1 MRYNH
6 VNESQIIQDW
16 ASTVAPAKIEDSY
29 KVSWLSRMLENM
41 LINQVGTNGINEAS
55 IVNPYSTQTNTLG
68 IGGINPAPAPSGLN
82 AFFNG
87 GSGSPDRYPNVFAL
101 SVQIAQKTIGFDL
114 VNVIPMSTPAGQVAY
129 AEFYYADGDVNT
141 VNRPSLIKI
150 NAPGTYTSGTAYY
163 ATNNDTLT
171 VVTGD
176 KFLQLFFAGNS
187 AIDGFPIFEV
197 GQVALEATVGVG
209 PVTTFAATTNLKVAD
224 VFDGNGRIVGAVP
237 NGSTPDVTG
246 ATTVAASTGAVTTL
260 ASLVA
265 AIEDHIQGY
274 TGSGR
279 SDTDRYVGNFLD
291 RGTRLTTGLSRGVA
305 EKTYPR
311 NMSIEVHTKFI
322 DTVERQLTA
331 SLTRQQIFDLQ
342 KVQGIEAAPM
352 MENLLADQLS
362 QSISKEITELA
373 FAMGWTSAKAVE
385 VSQNGFSL
393 NVTLDPALNTSTT
406 VTYVGQDGSQL
417 TCNVPAF
424 VSYGGL
430 ENLQSMQRRI
440 SSKVLMASNVITQ
453 RNRGRG
459 GATFIVTNMQL
470 ATAMQDAS
478 QYNLAAMNNNLSQN
492 SGSLFSIGT
501 LAGMTIYV
509 DPYMSANDNRILVGR
524 RGQDVEPGIKFM
536 PYAMAESV
544 SIIPEGTMGYKTL
557 LSSRYAL
564 VPLGINP
571 EVQYITLHVRLGNNV
586 II

>member
-1 MRYNH
+1 MLI
-6 VNESQIIQDW
+6 NEAQILQDW
-16 ASTVAPAKIEDSY
+16 NSTIAPAKIEDTY
-29 KVSWLSRMLENM
+29 KVKWLSRMLENM
-41 LINQVGTNGINEAS
+41 LVNQVGTNGINEAS

-150 NAPGTYTSGTAYY
+150 DAPGTYTSGTAYY
-163 ATNNDTLT
+163 ATNNNTLT
-171 VVTGD
+171 VATGD

-187 AIDGFPIFEV
+187 AIDGLPIFEV

-224 VFDGNGRIVGAVP
+224 VFDGTGRIIGAVP

-246 ATTVAASTGAVTTL
+246 ATSVAASTGVVTAL

-279 SDTDRYVGNFLD
+279 SDTDRYSGNFLD
-291 RGTRLTTGLSRGVA
+291 RGTRLTTGMSRGVA
-305 EKTYPR
+305 EKTYPK

-492 SGSLFSIGT
+492 SGSLFAIGT

-571 EVQYITLHVRLGNNV
+571 EVNYMTIFVRLGNNV